1 MLYSFLDARGGHR
14 MALGHVGAN
23 TENDIGFVHIGEG
36 IGHSSAADGSRQT
49 GDCGRVSSTAA
60 VVNLIGPEAG
70 AYEFLHCVGC
80 LVWCPPGS
88 HTTNCMSPMFFENFI
103 APERVRDSRAG
114 LMAGTW
120 GHEFFAGLDIGS
132 EELVVDKD
140 RFSAFSPGAST
151 LDKTL
156 KTHGVDTVFVAG
168 TMTNVCCDS
177 TARDA
182 MMLDYRAVMV
192 EDANAARSDEAHVGA
207 LSTFMSVFGDVL
219 TTREVIGALQAK

>member
-1 MLYSFLDARGGHR
+1 MHDASISDEFRSAVVERRGRSHAFEGYDPAGSALIIVDMQNHFVAEGGLSEVPTARGIVANINTLVDTFRATGGTIVWVR
-14 MALGHVGAN
+14 STMSMEGRGA
-23 TENDIGFVHIGEG
+23 
-36 IGHSSAADGSRQT
+36 
-49 GDCGRVSSTAA
+49 
-60 VVNLIGPEAG
+60 
-70 AYEFLHCVGC
+70 
-80 LVWCPPGS
+80 W
-88 HTTNCMSPMFFENFI
+88 PMFFENFI

-120 GHEFFAGLDIGS
+120 GHEFFAGLDVGS

-151 LDKTL
+151 LDETL